1 MKTKFCFYSQ
11 RNYPLPRTAIET
23 ESLFP
28 KSTQQALGVKLT
40 GPVQKPWH
48 LVINGYEIP
57 INPMNPNWKYF
68 R

>member
-11 RNYPLPRTAIET
+11 LNYSHPRTAIET
-23 ESLFP
+23 EILFFAIYSARFGS
-28 KSTQQALGVKLT
+28 KTYMTSS
-40 GPVQKPWH
+40 KPWH